1 MIERLISLTLLVVLT
16 AGCLYVLSPFFSA
29 LLWAAFLV
37 LASWPAFLRLR
48 RFGLPRGLA
57 ALGMVLGTAVVVL
70 LPLMLALPSGTRDVK
85 HLRDIFQTAL
95 QDGLPPSPDWVSTV
109 PVVGGAAADLW
120 NSWAADVNV
129 MVAFFRPYFGVI
141 LEHGFKLLMGIA
153 NGVAGFGFALFISFF
168 FYSPGEPLARWLNR
182 LWARLFGAE
191 AVRFEELIEQ
201 TVRGTVYGILGNAI
215 VQGLLTFIGLWLASV
230 PRAPFFGL
238 LAGFLATI
246 PVGAPL
252 AWVPAMLWLFF
263 SGATGSA
270 MFLGAYGVI
279 VIFGLDHVIR
289 PILIARGARLP
300 FLPTVLGVLGGAIG
314 FGLLGIF
321 LGPVLLGIGLNLSKE
336 FIARDRR
343 AEAAQTNLGPLPGT
357 VGADIVERNLS

>member
-1 MIERLISLTLLVVLT
+1 MIERLITLLLLAVLG
-16 AGCLYVLSPFFSA
+16 AGCLYVLLPFFSA

-57 ALGMVLGTAVVVL
+57 ALAMVLLTAILVL
-70 LPLMLALPSGTRDVK
+70 LPLMLALPSGTHDIK

-95 QDGLPPSPDWVSTV
+95 QDGLPPSPDWVGQV
-109 PVVGGAAADLW
+109 PVVGAMASDLW
-120 NSWAADVNV
+120 NSWAADVNA
-129 MVAFFRPYFGVI
+129 MVAFFRPYFGLI
-141 LEHGFKLLMGIA
+141 LEHGFKLLMSIA

-168 FYSPGEPLARWLNR
+168 FYYHGETLAHWLDR
-182 LWARLFGAE
+182 LWMRLFGDE
-191 AVRFEELIEQ
+191 AGRFEELIEQ

-215 VQGLLTFIGLWLASV
+215 VQGILTFFGLWLASV
-230 PRAPFFGL
+230 PRASFFGL

-246 PVGAPL
+246 PAGAPL
-252 AWVPAMLWLFF
+252 VWVPAMLWLFF
-263 SGATGSA
+263 SGATGKA
-270 MFLGAYGVI
+270 MFLAAYGVI

-289 PILIARGARLP
+289 PVLIARGARLP
-300 FLPTVLGVLGGAIG
+300 FLPTVLGVLGGAVG

-336 FIARDRR
+336 FIARERR
-343 AEAAQTNLGPLPGT
+343 PAAPPADFSVTPPT
-357 VGADIVERNLS
+357 VGETVLDPDLL

>member
-1 MIERLISLTLLVVLT
+1 MIERLITLILLAVLGL
-16 AGCLYVLSPFFSA
+16 GCLYVLSPFFSA

-48 RFGLPRGLA
+48 RLGLPRGVA
-57 ALGMVLGTAVVVL
+57 ALA
-70 LPLMLALPSGTRDVK
+70 
-85 HLRDIFQTAL
+85 
-95 QDGLPPSPDWVSTV
+95 
-109 PVVGGAAADLW
+109 
-120 NSWAADVNV
+120 

-141 LEHGFKLLMGIA
+141 LEHGFKLLVGIA

-168 FYSPGEPLARWLNR
+168 FYYHGETLARWLDR
-182 LWARLFGAE
+182 LWHRLFGDE
-191 AVRFEELIEQ
+191 ALRFEELIEQ

-215 VQGLLTFIGLWLASV
+215 VQGILTFFGLWLASV
-230 PRAPFFGL
+230 PRASFFGL

-252 AWVPAMLWLFF
+252 VWVPAMLWLFF
-263 SGATGSA
+263 TGATGA
-270 MFLGAYGVI
+270 AAFLGAYGVI

-289 PILIARGARLP
+289 PILISRGARLP
-300 FLPTVLGVLGGAIG
+300 FLPTVLGVLGGAVG

-336 FIARDRR
+336 FIARDRSAKPVAAAPAR
-343 AEAAQTNLGPLPGT
+343 ASRPVEGEILGHDL
-357 VGADIVERNLS
+357 L